1 MKKTYLSH
9 CIAALTAT
17 ASLTSV
23 NLYAQEQDA
32 ALEEV
37 VVTGI
42 RSSILNSVAV
52 KRDADTIVEVVDA
65 GDLSSLPD
73 ASIADSLGRLP
84 GVTTVRDSGQSSQLN
99 IRGMNGD
106 FIQTTLNGR
115 EQATTSSE
123 TESLRWMAFDQYPA
137 ELITQA
143 AVYKS
148 PKASLVE
155 GGVAATVELKTAN
168 PLDAAQDHNF
178 NVKARLSYNDA
189 AEDVGADANGNRLS
203 ASYMGKF
210 LDETLG
216 VSLGFSHLDQPN
228 SFTKARAS
236 ADDQLGYGTDDP
248 DPENGIYRLPAA
260 LQFQAGSGKD
270 IRDSYMAAVV
280 WEPSDNLSLS
290 VDYFATKFESED
302 IRHGVTVGSLGGG
315 GATLTP
321 LSVNSAGEIEDFAV
335 AITDPHIQRKGGTW
349 IESRTEDQSSN
360 ADSTAIGVNLEW
372 VIREGSTLSLDFA
385 DSSGEKTRKDRLAT
399 MHAYEPYTTG
409 DARWSELASQGFT
422 YESNGDDIPTLELT
436 GDIDLTSLDQ
446 MKLGR
451 YEEYPHLYT
460 DDVQSFK
467 VDFVQEVE
475 LGFVNSIETGVR
487 LSERVFD
494 SERGAFLWGS
504 RDGIFNIGDGE
515 TESWCDDNLSD
526 PFVECSPIALD
537 GFASVGSV
545 EGAPDHLVVSI
556 DGLADEIFG
565 AGNYE
570 GKQIWARD
578 WTFVESGALVEDTKA
593 FYILANIETQLGDI
607 PVTGN
612 FGVRHVKTDV
622 KAQGLVY
629 VGNDAGDTIVDDV
642 GNSNSNFV
650 EGEFG
655 PEFSD
660 TLPSLN
666 LNFELT
672 DSDYVRLAAAKVLG
686 RPPVGQMKGGAGG
699 WFDTTTVDQD
709 GVPTEVPRYNVWT
722 KGTPYLDPFRA
733 TQLDVSYEHYF
744 EDDGAVT
751 VAGFYKKIDTLVQQR
766 NYAPG
771 EIDFID
777 YGITIP
783 DSAPEDTVEGAF
795 NTFENSEGGYIR
807 GIELAGTKTFTSLP
821 GVFGGLGLT
830 ASYSYTESETEVG
843 GGALSGETVSLP
855 GLSENV
861 WSATAFWDIDNFSTH
876 LNVRSRDEYV
886 VNLAIPGSSTP
897 VLAKPYTTVDIQAS
911 YAFDMGL
918 EVVLQANNLTDE
930 PNKQDYG
937 SSSLLGEYSSYGRQF
952 YVGVNYAF

>member
-17 ASLTSV
+17 ASLSSINV
-23 NLYAQEQDA
+23 HAQEQDA
-32 ALEEV
+32 MLEEV

-168 PLDAAQDHNF
+168 PLDAAKDHTVNL
-178 NVKARLSYNDA
+178 KARLSYNDS

-203 ASYMGKF
+203 ASYIGKF
-210 LDETLG
+210 LDDTLG
-216 VSLGFSHLDQPN
+216 LSLGYSHLDQPN
-228 SFTKARAS
+228 SFIKARAS
-236 ADDQLGYGTDDP
+236 ADDQLGYSEAEIDGRTVQ
-248 DPENGIYRLPAA
+248 LPAA
-260 LQFQAGSGKD
+260 YQFQAGAGKD
-270 IRDSYMAAVV
+270 IRDSYMATVV
-280 WEPSDNLSLS
+280 WEPTDNVQLS
-290 VDYFATKFESED
+290 VDYFATTFESED
-302 IRHGVTVGSLGGG
+302 IRHGVTIGALGGPG
-315 GATLTP
+315 STLTP
-321 LSVNSAGEIEDFAV
+321 GATNSQGALQDFSFV
-335 AITDPHIQRKGGTW
+335 IDDVHQTSRTGPW
-349 IESRTEDQSSN
+349 IESRTEDQSSQ
-360 ADSTAIGVNLEW
+360 ADSSAIGINLEW
-372 VIREGSTLSLDFA
+372 AITDGSVLTLDYSE
-385 DSSGEKTRKDRLAT
+385 SSGEKTRKDRLAT
-399 MHAYEPYTTG
+399 MHAYESFEAG
-409 DARWSELASQGFT
+409 DTEWRERAAQGFT
-422 YESNGDDIPTLELT
+422 FSANGDEIPTVALT
-436 GDIDLTSLDQ
+436 QGLDLASFEQ
-446 MKLGR
+446 MRLGR
-451 YEEYPHLYT
+451 YEEYPHLYK
-460 DDVQSFK
+460 DDVQTFK
-467 VDFVQEVE
+467 VDFTQDVE
-475 LGFVNSIETGVR
+475 WGSVKSIEAGVR
-487 LSERVFD
+487 LSERTFD
-494 SERGAFLWGS
+494 SERGTFLWGS
-504 RDGIFNIGDGE
+504 RDGIHNIGGDQYCE
-515 TESWCDDNLSD
+515 DNVSN
-526 PFVECSPIALD
+526 PAVECSPIALD
-537 GFASVGSV
+537 DFASVGSV
-545 EGAPDHLVVSI
+545 PGAPDHLVVNI
-556 DGLADEIFG
+556 NGLADEIFG
-565 AGNYE
+565 PGNYT
-570 GKQIWARD
+570 GRKLWSRD
-578 WTFVESGALVEDTKA
+578 WTFVESGALIEDTKA
-593 FYILANIETQLGDI
+593 FYIMANIDTEVGGI

-612 FGVRHVKTDV
+612 VGVRHVKSDV
-622 KAQGLVY
+622 KAEGLVY
-629 VGNDAGDTIVDDV
+629 VGNDAGTTIEDDV
-642 GNSNSNFV
+642 GATNSNFI
-650 EGEFG
+650 EGSYG

-672 DSDYVRLAAAKVLG
+672 DSDYVRLGAAKVLG

-699 WFDTTTVDQD
+699 WFDTTDD
-709 GVPTEVPRYNVWT
+709 GTPRYNVWT

-751 VAGFYKKIDTLVQQR
+751 VAGFYKKIDTLVQAR

-771 EIDFID
+771 EVDFESL
-777 YGITIP
+777 GFSIP
-783 DSAPEDTVEGAF
+783 DSAPEDTVPGAF
-795 NTFENSEGGYIR
+795 NTFENAEGGYIR
-807 GIELAGTKTFTSLP
+807 GIEIAGTKTFSNLP
-821 GVFGGLGLT
+821 GVWGGLGAT

-843 GGALSGETVSLP
+843 GGALTGESVSLP

-861 WSATAFWDIDNFSTH
+861 WSTTLFWDIDNFSTH

-886 VNLAIPGSSTP
+886 LNLAIPGSTTP
-897 VLAKPYTTVDIQAS
+897 VVAKAYTTVDFQVS
-911 YAFDMGL
+911 YAFDMGVEL
-918 EVVLQANNLTDE
+918 VLQANNLTDE

-937 SSSLLGEYSSYGRQF
+937 VSSALGEYNQYGRQF
-952 YVGVNYAF
+952 YLGVNYSF

>member
-9 CIAALTAT
+9 CVAALTAA
-17 ASLTSV
+17 ASLSSA
-23 NLYAQEQDA
+23 NLLAQEADTN
-32 ALEEV
+32 LEEV
-37 VVTGI
+37 IVTGI

-65 GDLSSLPD
+65 GDLASLPD

-148 PKASLVE
+148 PKASLIE

-168 PLDAAQDHNF
+168 PLDAAQEHNF

-189 AEDVGADANGNRLS
+189 AEDVGAEANGNRLS

-216 VSLGFSHLDQPN
+216 LSLGFSHLDQPN
-228 SFTKARAS
+228 SFIKARAS
-236 ADDQLGYGTDDP
+236 ADDQLGYSSTEIDGQT
-248 DPENGIYRLPAA
+248 IQLPAA
-260 LQFQAGSGKD
+260 YQFQAGSGKD

-290 VDYFATKFESED
+290 IDYFATNFESED
-302 IRHGVTVGSLGGG
+302 IRHGVTIGAVNGQ
-315 GATLTP
+315 GATLVPGAT
-321 LSVNSAGEIEDFAV
+321 NSQGALLDYTFVINDVHQSNKAG
-335 AITDPHIQRKGGTW
+335 PW

-360 ADSTAIGVNLEW
+360 ADSEAIGINLEW
-372 VIREGSTLSLDFA
+372 VISEGSTLTLDYA
-385 DSSGEKTRKDRLAT
+385 QSSGEKTRKDRLAT
-399 MHAYEPYTTG
+399 MHAYDSYTEG
-409 DARWSELASQGFT
+409 DTEWRERAGQGFT
-422 YESNGDDIPTLELT
+422 FRADGDGIPTVTLT
-436 GDIDLTSLDQ
+436 EGLDLTSFDQ
-446 MKLGR
+446 MRLGR
-451 YEEYPHLYT
+451 YEEYPHLYK
-460 DDVQSFK
+460 DDVQTFK
-467 VDFVQEVE
+467 VDFVQELEV
-475 LGFVNSIETGVR
+475 GFITSLETGLR
-487 LSERVFD
+487 LSERTFD
-494 SERGAFLWGS
+494 SDRGTFLWGS
-504 RDGIFNIGDGE
+504 RDGIHSFDNG
-515 TESWCDDNLSD
+515 TEVQSWCEDNVSN
-526 PFVECSPIALD
+526 PTVECSPIALD
-537 GFASVGSV
+537 DFASVGAV
-545 EGAPDHLVVSI
+545 PGAPDHLVVNI
-556 DGLADEIFG
+556 DGLADEVFG
-565 AGNYE
+565 PGNYE
-570 GKQIWARD
+570 GRKLWARN

-593 FYILANIETQLGDI
+593 FYIMANIETELGDI

-612 FGVRHVKTDV
+612 VGVRHVKSDV

-629 VGNDAGDTIVDDV
+629 VGNDAGDTITDDV
-642 GNSNSNFV
+642 GATDSNFV

-699 WFDTTTVDQD
+699 WFDTNED
-709 GVPTEVPRYNVWT
+709 GAPRYNVWT

-771 EIDFID
+771 EVDFAEL
-777 YGITIP
+777 GISIP
-783 DSAPEDTVEGAF
+783 DSAPADTVEGAF

-807 GIELAGTKTFTSLP
+807 GIELAGTKTFANLP

-843 GGALSGETVSLP
+843 GGALTGETVSLP

-861 WSATAFWDIDNFSTH
+861 WSTTAFWDIDNFSTH

-886 VNLAIPGSSTP
+886 LNLAIPGSSTP
-897 VLAKPYTTVDIQAS
+897 VLAKSYTTVDFQAS

-930 PNKQDYG
+930 PNRQDYG
-937 SSSLLGEYSSYGRQF
+937 VSSALGEYNSYGRQF
-952 YVGVNYAF
+952 YVGVNYSF